1 MLLNIDKID
10 DGLITNLPS
19 TNVTWASGN
28 NIRFKPGSVYKT
40 FGKELITS
48 LPSIMPIR
56 AMFTFVAWTKTI
68 YTIVCS
74 DAKVYAYSQDYG
86 SYSDIT
92 PSPAPTTGVN
102 DVWEF
107 ALVGGLPILTNGKD
121 NIWQWTAVDA
131 VLTVLTNAPA
141 LAKHIASFNLAL
153 FTGNIQDG
161 AYDYPARVKWSQ
173 VAAPTKW
180 AINQKS
186 IAGRQDLVSLSGGM
200 EAVDK
205 IQAFGISGKSLVIY
219 ANRKIWLAN
228 LAEFPHNFSFS
239 TGAIDIGL
247 LAPRAAV
254 SVDGVNYFMG
264 ETDFY
269 MLTDTLTPIGFNI
282 RNACFPNLNK
292 SAIDTAFAFYQPS
305 TKEVWFCVPTACVTT
320 PNQAFIYQVETKAWS
335 INDVDFLSH
344 TFNWDETNTTWDTL
358 PYGAWDEIT
367 DARWDLMSTTGIIP
381 YEVVGDD
388 QGHIFKFDY
397 GYNNNGAAITGYIE
411 TGDMDFGD
419 SSISKILKTVFPEFK
434 SQAEQSAVMCQIGSR
449 RSLSDEI
456 SWSVFIPFILGI
468 NNKCDF
474 RKNGKYIRI
483 RLHSEEIDTPWILN
497 KLKLEYDMQG
507 TR

>member
-1 MLLNIDKID
+1 MFLNIDKID

-19 TNVTWASGN
+19 TDVVWAAGN

-56 AMFTFVAWTKTI
+56 AMFTFVAWNNTI

-86 SYSDIT
+86 TYSDIT
-92 PSPAPTTGVN
+92 PSSAPTSDEN

-121 NIWQWTAVDA
+121 SIWQWAAVDA
-131 VLTVLTNAPA
+131 VLTPLSNAPE
-141 LAKHIASFNLAL
+141 LAKHIASFNLTL

-161 AYDYPARVKWSQ
+161 AYDFSARVKWSD
-173 VAAPTKW
+173 VGSPESWDITK
-180 AINQKS
+180 KS
-186 IAGRQDLVSLSGGM
+186 IAGRQDLVNSGGID
-200 EAVDK
+200 AVDK
-205 IQAFGISGKSLVIY
+205 IQGFGMAGDNLVIY
-219 ANRKIWLAN
+219 SNRNIWKAR
-228 LAEFPHNFSFS
+228 LAEYPHNFAFNIIVR
-239 TGAIDIGL
+239 GVGL
-247 LAPRAAV
+247 LAPRAFV
-254 SVDGVNYFMG
+254 SVDGINFFMG
-264 ETDFY
+264 EDDFY
-269 MLTDTLTPIGFNI
+269 MLSDTLTPIGFNI

-292 SAIDTAFAFYQPS
+292 SAINTSFAFYQPS

-320 PNQAFIYQVETKAWS
+320 PNQAFIYQIETKSWS
-335 INDVDFLSH
+335 INDVDFLAH

-358 PYGAWDEIT
+358 PYGSWDAIT
-367 DARWDLMSTTGIIP
+367 DTRWDLMSTTGIIP

-388 QGHIFKFDY
+388 QGKIFKFDY
-397 GYNNNGAAITGYIE
+397 GYDNNGEVITGYVE

-419 SSISKILKTVFPEFK
+419 SSISKILKTLFPEFK
-434 SQAEQSAVMCQIGSR
+434 AQEEQVAVFFQVGSR
-449 RSLSDEI
+449 RSLSDDI
-456 SWSVFIPFILGI
+456 SWSNITPFILGV

-483 RLHSEEIDTPWILN
+483 RLYSAELDTPWILN
-497 KLKLEYDMQG
+497 KLRIEYDNQG
-507 TR
+507 IR